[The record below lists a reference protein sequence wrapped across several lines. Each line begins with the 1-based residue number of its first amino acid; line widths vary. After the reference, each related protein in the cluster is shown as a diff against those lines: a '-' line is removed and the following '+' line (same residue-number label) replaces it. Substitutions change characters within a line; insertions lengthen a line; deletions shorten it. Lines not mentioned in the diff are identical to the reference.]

1 MVVKAERI
9 PRPGATPV
17 AALWGILVWKEFKG
31 APKIAHAFNR
41 AMVIL
46 FVAGLG
52 VIIKAG
58 A

>member
-1 MVVKAERI
+1 
-9 PRPGATPV
+9 V

-31 APKIAHAFNR
+31 APKIAHALNL
-41 AMVIL
+41 AMFIL